1 MYKLTPRMLN
11 AQVRVSP
18 HAQNPKQKQIGYKRE
33 KSIGTNFP
41 TVTLYWPERC
51 PIGPQ
56 LSSAATCAELALPT
70 LRSWESFNAG

>member
-1 MYKLTPRMLN
+1 MLN